1 MAKIETVSYTNE
13 AFKSYLM
20 QLSKDIIWK
29 NSSLAKLYEPNTDPY
44 LVEIFVTAN
53 RGVLN
58 FDVIR
63 AFPRAVLRKIGIPE
77 MNIDQCASDKNQI
90 PENMRSYAVQEYQEA
105 LCHIN
110 PVTGR
115 LGYETPDGWVSIYE
129 EQNDYYRMLN
139 GLPGINEKEF
149 VYNSDPRWPTDIP
162 VHNLE
167 LVDRLEMEDAGVLDK
182 LIKENPKAE
191 YLKYCGSRMI
201 SIYKARVANRFEILW
216 RHTVDSSTLEED
228 FDAVYDSCCNL
239 VNSVYYSDAF
249 RKTNTLYENFL
260 AMSILFMTIQTMQ
273 YHYLSVDVIR
283 DFYDTESLK
292 YVYDSYSVPFYN
304 EIPLE
309 YHRKIVKNINKL
321 IGYKGS
327 SQVFFDLFD
336 IFDTNMNIYTYY
348 LTKIHRF
355 DEHGNP
361 MFELKTDE
369 DGNVIKDKNG
379 NPVLSPDNYS
389 IAFSKGEIYAD
400 PALSVADPVNYSDYN
415 IITTADPYW
424 IEDANTKKVLDDKVF
439 NFNETKYIG
448 VQTTFDLIK
457 IAYENAYVFKMIM
470 DNKTIT
476 DLLIIQWPD
485 MGIEASLYEIFIY
498 LAALVCRYHHYDGLL
513 SDKLP
518 YTAAVLGYDFK
529 KSATII
535 KDTIDNN
542 QYLKKNINLKN
553 KIRSM
558 NITNTLSVDSTFS
571 NMQEIESMLISGYL
585 NATSVDEF
593 NAYRDL
599 YNTLMTSKIIDE
611 VYTDNNGNVAESFS
625 DLLRAQ
631 SPDLYGR
638 LIGLAEEDVE
648 DELTVLI
655 DKIEE
660 LLTSLKYSPHS
671 LGIESS
677 SLIENLFRILRFFK
691 SAKAEIIGYNIIYQ
705 ITMRGVNFFKILDG
719 YYRFIDKDIRI
730 DTDVFYYDF
739 LMYIKNLLKFKREL
753 TILKDNGSNMPQTYN
768 GYLTEKINWTN
779 DMLKLVGQMF
789 PPMTATQKY
798 YDFIMHFYSKAT
810 LSELQESGDKLD
822 IIDQVFIKGAPLATF
837 KDPFEFLDDII
848 EKASTPYILVE
859 MSMED
864 FIHYVYEKVTEILSL
879 NKENLI
885 QYEKLTPLY
894 HSEFSSKFNEYIV
907 KEIKRIYK
915 DTTVS
920 SKIDMIDKALP
931 HIMYYNHEDIGYSLG
946 IPGDESLIEVSN
958 DNNHLVNEGT
968 FMNDS
973 IMLSDGTSL

>member
-77 MNIDQCASDKNQI
+77 INIDQCASDKNQI

-249 RKTNTLYENFL
+249 RKTNSLYENFL

-355 DEHGNP
+355 DEYGNP

-369 DGNVIKDKNG
+369 DGNVIKDKND

-457 IAYENAYVFKMIM
+457 IAYENAYIFKMIM

-485 MGIEASLYEIFIY
+485 VGIEASLYEIFIY

-542 QYLKKNINLKN
+542 QYLKKNIDLKN
-553 KIRSM
+553 KIRNM

-611 VYTDNNGNVAESFS
+611 VYTDNNGDVAESFS

-648 DELTVLI
+648 DELTILI

-730 DTDVFYYDF
+730 DTDIFYHDF

-789 PPMTATQKY
+789 PPMTDTQKY
-798 YDFIMHFYSKAT
+798 YDFIMHFYNKAT
-810 LSELQESGDKLD
+810 LNELQESGDKLD
-822 IIDQVFIKGAPLATF
+822 IIDQVFMKGPPLATF
-837 KDPFEFLDDII
+837 KDPFEFLDRII
-848 EKASTPYILVE
+848 EKASIPYILVE

-864 FIHYVYEKVTEILSL
+864 FIHYVHEKIVEILSL
-879 NKENLI
+879 NKENLM
-885 QYEKLTPLY
+885 QYDELIPLY
-894 HSEFSSKFNEYIV
+894 QSEFSSKFDKYIV
-907 KEIKRIYK
+907 NEIERIYK
-915 DTTVS
+915 DTTIS
-920 SKIDMIDKALP
+920 SKIDMIDKILHP
-931 HIMYYNHEDIGYSLG
+931 TMSCKHEDIGYSLG
-946 IPGDESLIEVSN
+946 LPGDESLIEVSN
-958 DNNHLVNEGT
+958 DSNHFVNEGA
-968 FMNDS
+968 FMSDS

>member
-29 NSSLAKLYEPNTDPY
+29 NSSLAKLYESNTDPY

-77 MNIDQCASDKNQI
+77 INIDQCASDKNQI

-191 YLKYCGSRMI
+191 YLKYCGRKMI

-216 RHTVDSSTLEED
+216 RNTVDSSTLEED

-249 RKTNTLYENFL
+249 RKTNSLYENFL

-542 QYLKKNINLKN
+542 QYLKKNIDLKN
-553 KIRSM
+553 KIRNM

-638 LIGLAEEDVE
+638 LIGIAEEDVE

-705 ITMRGVNFFKILDG
+705 ITMRGINFFKILDG

-730 DTDVFYYDF
+730 DTDTFYHDF

-789 PPMTATQKY
+789 PPMTDTQKY
-798 YDFIMHFYSKAT
+798 YDFIMHFYTKAT
-810 LSELQESGDKLD
+810 LNELQESGDKLD
-822 IIDQVFIKGAPLATF
+822 IIDQVFMKGSPLATF
-837 KDPFEFLDDII
+837 KDPFEFLDKMI
-848 EKASTPYILVE
+848 EKASIPYILVE
-859 MSMED
+859 MPMED
-864 FIHYVYEKVTEILSL
+864 FIHYVHEKVTDIISL
-879 NKENLI
+879 NKENLM
-885 QYEKLTPLY
+885 QYEKLIPLY
-894 HSEFSSKFNEYIV
+894 QSELSSKFDKYIV
-907 KEIKRIYK
+907 NEIERIYK
-915 DTTVS
+915 DTTIS
-920 SKIDMIDKALP
+920 SKIDMIDKILHP
-931 HIMYYNHEDIGYSLG
+931 TMSCKHEDIGYSLG
-946 IPGDESLIEVSN
+946 LPGDESLIEVSN
-958 DNNHLVNEGT
+958 DSNYFVNEGT
-968 FMNDS
+968 FMRDS

>member
-20 QLSKDIIWK
+20 QLSKDIVWK
-29 NSSLAKLYEPNTDPY
+29 NSSLAKLYESNTDPY

-77 MNIDQCASDKNQI
+77 INIDQCASDKNQI

-149 VYNSDPRWPTDIP
+149 VYNTDPRWPTDIP
-162 VHNLE
+162 VHDLE
-167 LVDRLEMEDAGVLDK
+167 LVDRLEMEDAGVLNK
-182 LIKENPKAE
+182 IIKENPKAE
-191 YLKYCGSRMI
+191 YLKYCGSKMI

-216 RHTVDSSTLEED
+216 RNTVDSTTLEED

-249 RKTNTLYENFL
+249 RKTNSLYENFL

-400 PALSVADPVNYSDYN
+400 PALSVADPVNYSDYD

-457 IAYENAYVFKMIM
+457 IAYENAYIFKMIM

-542 QYLKKNINLKN
+542 QYLKKNIDLKN

-638 LIGLAEEDVE
+638 LIGLAEEEVE

-719 YYRFIDKDIRI
+719 YYRFIDKDIKI
-730 DTDVFYYDF
+730 DNDIFYYDF

-768 GYLTEKINWTN
+768 GYLTEKIDWTN

-789 PPMTATQKY
+789 PSMIDTQKY
-798 YDFIMHFYSKAT
+798 YDFIIHFYNKVT
-810 LSELQESGDKLD
+810 LNDIQESGDKLD
-822 IIDQVFIKGAPLATF
+822 ITDQVFMKDFPLATF
-837 KDPFEFLDDII
+837 KDPFEFLDRMI
-848 EKASTPYILVE
+848 EKASIPYILVE
-859 MSMED
+859 MHMED
-864 FIHYVYEKVTEILSL
+864 FIHYVHEKVVAILSL
-879 NKENLI
+879 NKENLM
-885 QYEKLTPLY
+885 QYEELIPLY
-894 HSEFSSKFNEYIV
+894 QSEFSSKFDKYIV
-907 KEIKRIYK
+907 TEIERIYK
-915 DTTVS
+915 DTTIS
-920 SKIDMIDKALP
+920 SKIDMIDKILSLT
-931 HIMYYNHEDIGYSLG
+931 MSCKHEDIGYSLG
-946 IPGDESLIEVSN
+946 LPGDESLIEVSN
-958 DNNHLVNEGT
+958 DSNHFVNEGA
-968 FMNDS
+968 FMSDS

>member
-20 QLSKDIIWK
+20 QLSKDIVWK
-29 NSSLAKLYEPNTDPY
+29 NSSLAKLYESNTDPY

-77 MNIDQCASDKNQI
+77 INIDQCASDKNQI

-149 VYNSDPRWPTDIP
+149 VYNTDPRWPTDIP
-162 VHNLE
+162 VHDLE
-167 LVDRLEMEDAGVLDK
+167 LVDRLEMEDAGVLNK

-191 YLKYCGSRMI
+191 YLKYCGSKMI

-216 RHTVDSSTLEED
+216 RNTVDSTTLEED

-249 RKTNTLYENFL
+249 RKTNSLYENFL

-542 QYLKKNINLKN
+542 QYLKKNIDLKN

-638 LIGLAEEDVE
+638 LIGLAEEEVK

-705 ITMRGVNFFKILDG
+705 ITMRGINFFKILDG

-730 DTDVFYYDF
+730 DTDTFYHDF

-768 GYLTEKINWTN
+768 GYLTEKIDWTN

-789 PPMTATQKY
+789 PPMTDTQKY
-798 YDFIMHFYSKAT
+798 YDFIIRFCTKVT
-810 LSELQESGDKLD
+810 LNELQESGDKLD
-822 IIDQVFIKGAPLATF
+822 ITDQVFMKDFPLDTF
-837 KDPFEFLDDII
+837 KDPFEFLDRMI
-848 EKASTPYILVE
+848 EKASIPYILVE
-859 MSMED
+859 MCMED
-864 FIHYVYEKVTEILSL
+864 FIHYVHEKVVTILSL
-879 NKENLI
+879 NKENLM
-885 QYEKLTPLY
+885 QYEELIPLY
-894 HSEFSSKFNEYIV
+894 QSEFSSKFDKYIV
-907 KEIKRIYK
+907 TEIERIYK
-915 DTTVS
+915 DTTIS
-920 SKIDMIDKALP
+920 SKIDMIDKILSLT
-931 HIMYYNHEDIGYSLG
+931 MSCKYEDIGYSLG
-946 IPGDESLIEVSN
+946 LPGDESLIEVSN
-958 DNNHLVNEGT
+958 DSNHVVNEGA
-968 FMNDS
+968 FMDDS